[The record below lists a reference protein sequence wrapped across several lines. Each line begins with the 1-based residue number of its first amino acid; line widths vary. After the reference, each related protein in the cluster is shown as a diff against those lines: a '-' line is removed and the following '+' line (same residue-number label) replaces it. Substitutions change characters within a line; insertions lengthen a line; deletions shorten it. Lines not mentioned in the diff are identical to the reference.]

1 MLIKKPA
8 LKMDAQTSVL
18 RKVCQQ
24 KPSRN
29 PEASSRAPATDLRKP
44 PGRMVS
50 RRLREHVWDRLRAQP
65 SGLRPR
71 GSTLDSLD
79 SLPRGAAQRQ
89 PHTKVGTAL
98 ADHAR
103 AFGPAG
109 QGVAVTALGKFNPG
123 AQQDTPACTAPS
135 FAGAALDAAAP
146 TVLGAP
152 STLKTGRAPFGARHQ
167 HQPQPPP
174 HARTYKGIGAPAFS
188 AWASRQRAALAN
200 TFQKPSK

>member
-1 MLIKKPA
+1 
-8 LKMDAQTSVL
+8 
-18 RKVCQQ
+18 
-24 KPSRN
+24 
-29 PEASSRAPATDLRKP
+29 
-44 PGRMVS
+44 MVS

-109 QGVAVTALGKFNPG
+109 QGVAVTALGKFNVGPRLPRWILNFS
-123 AQQDTPACTAPS
+123 D
-135 FAGAALDAAAP
+135 GAALDAAAP

-200 TFQKPSK
+200 TFQKPPK